1 MLVKRRKMDRPAAV
15 DPKAFFEPGRSD
27 WTLEEQRY
35 AYGDAWRIAL
45 PDGAGDA
52 SHTID
57 QLDLAAAVFTRAN
70 ASDGVLELTATVHA
84 DPPVKVTLVDEE
96 GKLVGGASVKRQLK
110 RYNGKDLPE
119 TISVYGLHPQRAEF
133 LVFTHEQ
140 RGLIGTLSTKWTSQP
155 VRLVMKPAARLIG
168 RITDAEGKPDFDF
181 AIRMLGLGVMPDTY
195 LTGEFRLVVP
205 AGVEARGEFV
215 RKRPD
220 LETRPSVRAAFG
232 PLSPMGETVN
242 LGNLTVP

>member
-1 MLVKRRKMDRPAAV
+1 M
-15 DPKAFFEPGRSD
+15 
-27 WTLEEQRY
+27 
-35 AYGDAWRIAL
+35 
-45 PDGAGDA
+45 
-52 SHTID
+52 
-57 QLDLAAAVFTRAN
+57 
-70 ASDGVLELTATVHA
+70 TATVHS

-110 RYNGKDLPE
+110 RYNGTDLPE
-119 TISVYGLHPQRAEF
+119 TFSVYGLHPQRVEF

-181 AIRMLGLGVMPDTY
+181 AIRVLGLGVMPDTY
-195 LTGEFRLVVP
+195 LAGEFRLVVP
-205 AGVEARGEFV
+205 AGVEVRGEFV

-232 PLSPMGETVN
+232 PLSPMSETVN
-242 LGNLTVP
+242 LGNRIRDLIPNAVAGRCATSPTRRAASCATCQVSCLRRGHVPGSMSNLGHEFCPN